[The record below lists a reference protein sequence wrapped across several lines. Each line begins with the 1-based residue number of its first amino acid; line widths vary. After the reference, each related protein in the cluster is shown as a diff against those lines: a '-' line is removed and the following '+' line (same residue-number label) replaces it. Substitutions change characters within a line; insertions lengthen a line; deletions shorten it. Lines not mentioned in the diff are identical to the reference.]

1 MHLPDALLVRV
12 LELLEWAPDTSAAV
26 RATCSAWRSAHDA
39 ALPRLEI
46 TADHLML
53 LHPPSS
59 HTARSQ
65 QPPGRAAT
73 WRFSNV
79 QELQLFGLRSE
90 LLEDVLRSMP
100 LLNSLDIHW
109 AYREMAVE
117 ALAAATA
124 LRSLRLEH
132 CRPTRQAL
140 LRIGELPGLHSL
152 SLKDGHLHDLEQL
165 ETGAPNAPII
175 SIGSRFTA
183 LTSLSLDLY
192 GAEDLDSDA
201 VSRLCSLT
209 LLRHLGMGCSRWS
222 DSGQAFV
229 SMLRG
234 CTALTSLDICEMSSG
249 EYRSFFEYWGPGGLL
264 NVGMERQIMQAIGSL
279 PNLTSFKADDFEYWK
294 GRYDHIYSDYPLP
307 DYVCCLGK
315 HVDELSGLT
324 CLSTL
329 SLANAAGFT
338 LESLQA
344 LCTLTTLTS
353 LDMSDCVG
361 RQTWPGQLE
370 RPDRPS
376 VGMLGALTGLTSLD
390 LHTSHSWWLWYNL
403 DEEDLWGL
411 GELTRLTSLDL
422 SYTGYE
428 QEIRDDPEMVDFAL
442 GISRYGAGDSAMAA
456 LSKLTALTD
465 IVLQGLEL
473 KGLIA
478 TDATLLALASLP
490 ALRSAALTECV
501 ELVRYHQPH
510 ATSDE
515 GRAALE
521 SSTRSS

>member
-1 MHLPDALLVRV
+1 MV
-12 LELLEWAPDTSAAV
+12 S
-26 RATCSAWRSAHDA
+26 
-39 ALPRLEI
+39 
-46 TADHLML
+46 
-53 LHPPSS
+53 
-59 HTARSQ
+59 
-65 QPPGRAAT
+65 
-73 WRFSNV
+73 
-79 QELQLFGLRSE
+79 GLSGGFRSE

-109 AYREMAVE
+109 AYREMDVE

-124 LRSLRLEH
+124 LRSLRLEQ
-132 CRPTRQAL
+132 CCPTREAL
-140 LRIGELPGLHSL
+140 PWIGELPGLHSL
-152 SLKDGHLHDLEQL
+152 SLKDGDLHDLEQL

-192 GAEDLDSDA
+192 YAVDLDSDA

-234 CTALTSLDICEMSSG
+234 CTALTSLDICKMNSG
-249 EYRSFFEYWGPGGLL
+249 EYRSFYEFYNWGHMEGVNR
-264 NVGMERQIMQAIGSL
+264 NVGIERQIMQAIGSL

-294 GRYDHIYSDYPLP
+294 GEYDYAYSDEPP

-428 QEIRDDPEMVDFAL
+428 QEIWDEGLVNFAKGYTAYNTFILRLSRDAV
-442 GISRYGAGDSAMAA
+442 SDSAMAA

-465 IVLQGLEL
+465 INLQGLEL

-501 ELVRYHQPH
+501 ELVRYHEPH

>member
-1 MHLPDALLVRV
+1 MV
-12 LELLEWAPDTSAAV
+12 S
-26 RATCSAWRSAHDA
+26 
-39 ALPRLEI
+39 
-46 TADHLML
+46 
-53 LHPPSS
+53 
-59 HTARSQ
+59 
-65 QPPGRAAT
+65 
-73 WRFSNV
+73 
-79 QELQLFGLRSE
+79 GLSGGFRSE

-109 AYREMAVE
+109 AYREMDVE

-124 LRSLRLEH
+124 LRSLRLEQ
-132 CRPTRQAL
+132 CCPTREAL
-140 LRIGELPGLHSL
+140 PWIGELPGLHSL
-152 SLKDGHLHDLEQL
+152 SLKDGELHDLEQL

-192 GAEDLDSDA
+192 YAVDLDSDA

-234 CTALTSLDICEMSSG
+234 CTALTSLDICKMNSG
-249 EYRSFFEYWGPGGLL
+249 EYRSFYEFYNWGHMEGVNR
-264 NVGMERQIMQAIGSL
+264 NVGIERQIMQAIGSL

-294 GRYDHIYSDYPLP
+294 GEYDYAYSDEPP

-329 SLANAAGFT
+329 SLAKAAGFT

-353 LDMSDCVG
+353 LDMNDCVG

-465 IVLQGLEL
+465 IDLQGLEL

-515 GRAALE
+515 GRAALQ
-521 SSTRSS
+521 SSTSLSLHRWRF